1 MLDWEPEIL
10 RRLAPLE
17 LTPTRESEIAEEL
30 AQHLD
35 DRYQELIASGQSQ
48 DSAFRTALDELE
60 GEDLLV
66 RSLRR
71 LERNF
76 DREPIAPGKDAGNFF
91 SGILQDVRF
100 AFRILRKTPLITGVA
115 LLSLALGIGA
125 NTAIFSLIDA
135 VMLRMLPVSHPE
147 QLMFVNTN
155 SVQSGSVRVSRNI
168 SNAALKQMQDRAKSV
183 TGVAA
188 TEDHAG
194 KLNVQVNGQSELTS
208 GNFVSGNYCSL
219 LGVPAILGRTIGVD
233 EDRPDGR
240 VALLSFTYWQ

>member
-71 LERNF
+71 LERSY
-76 DREPIAPGKDAGNFF
+76 DR
-91 SGILQDVRF
+91 
-100 AFRILRKTPLITGVA
+100 
-115 LLSLALGIGA
+115 
-125 NTAIFSLIDA
+125 
-135 VMLRMLPVSHPE
+135 
-147 QLMFVNTN
+147 
-155 SVQSGSVRVSRNI
+155 
-168 SNAALKQMQDRAKSV
+168 
-183 TGVAA
+183 
-188 TEDHAG
+188 
-194 KLNVQVNGQSELTS
+194 
-208 GNFVSGNYCSL
+208 
-219 LGVPAILGRTIGVD
+219 
-233 EDRPDGR
+233 
-240 VALLSFTYWQ
+240 